1 MTSISMTLSV
11 KQPLK
16 LPLIAQEHERYINE
30 LVAKWGEVA
39 KNHNELERDFIG
51 RLMHVWQGNAKY
63 DRPILVNAAPGLGK
77 STSLQTFLHAN
88 VRRDMSFGAL
98 IVKEKLD
105 DCEALATSINEGAS
119 RPYAFAIKGSNKFA
133 DKRLYAKQYD
143 DALNYPVVIIST
155 KMLETRAVCG
165 DLIEK
170 LQPFI
175 NVLGENLKRQVL
187 IIDERPA
194 IAQQFSINTDT
205 INAAAS
211 ALIKAFTHTDEAA
224 TATAQRLLTH
234 INALRG
240 YLEDISPDS
249 VQPGKPLKLPPFEH
263 GFTIPRA
270 TYRAYRKTQNN
281 EQIETLVHLEHII
294 KNGGFLDIQQ
304 TPVITDSVVVNYPF
318 DEFNAV
324 TILDGTCEIDMKYLA
339 FESYITKPDYVR
351 KYPNVTFLESDEM
364 NFSRSYL
371 RGIEINDKSDA
382 EAIENYQKFLYSTI
396 TFAIET
402 SEKSGGKTLIYLNK
416 TATFDE
422 LEKLTEKHASIGTKY
437 FDSGRSSNEYT
448 SYDNAIFM
456 GVLSVPSTS
465 IGSEANAILSQQ
477 MGGQQLNINSSPRK
491 GLGMQFEDAAVDA
504 FYRNDI
510 VVRTVQEI
518 FRLRPGSEP
527 MRPVAITL
535 IHQSDDIRN
544 GVIDALP
551 GAKRERIYVRS
562 KLIGNQTAA
571 DKLAEFISKM
581 QPGDKVKSSVIQRE
595 IGVHRSTM
603 AEATKTEKVQYTMKQ
618 NGVVKEKTKFIK
630 EADK

>member
-1 MTSISMTLSV
+1 MTSISTTLSV

-16 LPLIAQEHERYINE
+16 LPAIAQEHERYINE
-30 LVAKWGEVA
+30 LVAKWGDMA

-51 RLMHVWQGNAKY
+51 RLMHVWQGNTKY
-63 DRPILVNAAPGLGK
+63 ERPILVNAAPGLGK
-77 STSLQTFLHAN
+77 STSLATFLYAN
-88 VRRDMSFGAL
+88 VRRDMYFGAL

-105 DCEALATSINEGAS
+105 DCEALAAAINEGAS
-119 RPYAFAIKGSNKFA
+119 RPYALAIKGSNKFA
-133 DKRLYAKQYD
+133 DKRLYAQQYD
-143 DALNYPVVIIST
+143 DALNYPIVIIST

-170 LQPFI
+170 LQPFV
-175 NVLGENLKRQVL
+175 NVMGESLKRRVL
-187 IIDERPA
+187 IIDERPT

-211 ALIKAFTHTDEAA
+211 TLIKAFTHTDEAA
-224 TATAQRLLTH
+224 TITAQRLMSH
-234 INALRG
+234 INLLRG
-240 YLEDISPDS
+240 YLEDISLDS
-249 VQPGKPLKLPPFEH
+249 VQPGKPLKLPPFEPD
-263 GFTIPRA
+263 FTIPRA
-270 TYRAYRKTQNN
+270 IYRAYRKTQNN

-294 KNGGFLDIQQ
+294 RNGGYLDIQQ
-304 TPVITDSVVVNYPF
+304 TPVITDSVVVTYPF

-339 FESYITKPDYVR
+339 FESYITKPDHVR
-351 KYPNVTFLESDEM
+351 KYPNVTFFESNEM

-371 RGIEINDKSDA
+371 RNIEVDDKADA
-382 EAIENYQKFLYSTI
+382 AAVEYYQKFLYSTI

-402 SEKSGGKTLIYLNK
+402 SEKNDGKTLIYLNK

-422 LEKLTEKHASIGTKY
+422 LEKLTEKNASIGTKY

-448 SYDNAIFM
+448 SFDNAIFM

-465 IGSEANAILSQQ
+465 IGSEANAILSNQTA
-477 MGGQQLNINSSPRK
+477 GQALNINSSPRK
-491 GLGMQFEDAAVDA
+491 GLGMQFENATVDA

-518 FRLRPGSEP
+518 MRLRPGSEP
-527 MRPVAITL
+527 LRPVTITL

-544 GVIDALP
+544 GIIDALP
-551 GAKRERIYVRS
+551 GAKRERVYVRS
-562 KLIGNQTAA
+562 KLVGNQTAA

-581 QPGDKVKSSVIQRE
+581 QPGDKIKSSVIQRE
-595 IGVHRSTM
+595 IGVHRN
-603 AEATKTEKVQYTMKQ
+603 TMKTAAESEQ
-618 NGVVKEKTKFIK
+618 VQDAMKENRVVKEKTKFIK
-630 EADK
+630 EADE